1 MHARFGPAR
10 GCLYR
15 IGLLGL
21 TAAGVAAL
29 EWIQRRMP
37 APVNPSHLQSLV
49 RTAELSWLLCLPV
62 AAALWIGWFLFAE
75 AVRRE
80 PEAGPAPTDHGE
92 PVRLVFRFVTRGE
105 NTDAL
110 DRSIAALLDSI
121 AAYPRRI
128 RRPLVQV
135 VTDRPTGLGGGVGG
149 VDEVV
154 VPEDYAPP
162 RGSRYKARAVAYLQ
176 SARPVGRAD
185 WCVYLDEESR
195 VGRSF
200 LAGALEF
207 VGRAVRESARRGLA
221 PIGQGAILYEGG
233 HWLFRGADGL
243 RTADDLG
250 RFRLQYALGVPC
262 FGVHGSFLIVRGLD
276 EPGLSFDVGKRGSL
290 TEDAAWALRA
300 WAGGRRFRWVR
311 GHLHEQPPQSVG
323 DFRRQRGRW
332 ISGLRRVCADR
343 ELPLRNRAVLCA
355 AVALWQLSFLPLLV
369 AVLSVVVRQGPD
381 AWLRGPADFGLTT
394 FVLAYA
400 QGAAVRVAHP
410 FRAGDAHRSA
420 GGRLVRPVRV
430 AAATL
435 LFVPF
440 IWYVTMEALGV
451 LRAMSPTRRFH
462 VIAKP
467 APAPLRPSLGG
478 AR

>member
-1 MHARFGPAR
+1 MRARHGLVR
-10 GCLYR
+10 GILYR
-15 IGLLGL
+15 VGLLGA
-21 TAAGVAAL
+21 TIAGVRAL
-29 EWIQRRMP
+29 EWIQRRTPPP
-37 APVNPSHLQSLV
+37 ATPSRLQSFV
-49 RTAELSWLLCLPV
+49 RTAELSWLICLPV

-80 PEAGPAPTDHGE
+80 PAAGPAPVDDDM
-92 PVRLVFRFVTRGE
+92 PVRLVFRLVTRGD

-110 DRSIAALLDSI
+110 RRSIEALRASI
-121 AAYPRRI
+121 AAYPHPLRE
-128 RRPLVQV
+128 PLVQV
-135 VTDRPTGLGGGVGG
+135 VTDRPTGLGDV

-154 VPEDYAPP
+154 VPGDYVPP
-162 RGSRYKARAVAYLQ
+162 RGSLYKARAVALLQ

-195 VGRSF
+195 VGQSF

-207 VGRAVRESARRGLA
+207 VARAIRETSRRGVA
-221 PIGQGAILYEGG
+221 PIGQGAILYDGG

-250 RFRLQYALGVPC
+250 RFRLQYALGIPC
-262 FGVHGSFLIVRGLD
+262 FGVHGSFLIVRGGD
-276 EPGLSFDVGKRGSL
+276 EPDLSFDVGERGSL

-300 WAGGRRFRWVR
+300 WAQGRRFRWVR
-311 GHLHEQPPQSVG
+311 GHLYEQPPQTVG

-332 ISGLRRVCADR
+332 ISGLRRVCTDG
-343 ELPLRNRAVLCA
+343 ELPLRTRAVLCG
-355 AVALWQLSFLPLLV
+355 AVALWQLSFVPLAV
-369 AVLSVVVRQGPD
+369 AVLAVVVRQGPD
-381 AWLRGPADFGLTT
+381 PWLRGPADFGLTT
-394 FVLAYA
+394 FALAYA
-400 QGAAVRVAHP
+400 QGAAVREGHA
-410 FRAGDAHRSA
+410 FATG
-420 GGRLVRPVRV
+420 GGRLEGGRRLVRSLRV

-435 LFVPF
+435 LWVPF

-451 LRAMSPTRRFH
+451 LRALSPTRRFH

-467 APAPLRPSLGG
+467 APEPVLSSVGD

>member
-1 MHARFGPAR
+1 MTSFPPSRIRNVALVGHNGAGKTTLAEALLFATGAIAR
-10 GCLYR
+10 
-15 IGLLGL
+15 
-21 TAAGVAAL
+21 AGRVDDGSTVCDFEPEEIKRNMSISLAL
-29 EWIQRRMP
+29 
-37 APVNPSHLQSLV
+37 APVVHGDVKINIIDTPGYADFFGEVRAAMSVVDLV
-49 RTAELSWLLCLPV
+49 VVVVSAVDGVEAQT
-62 AAALWIGWFLFAE
+62 E
-75 AVRRE
+75 AVWDLAADMGL
-80 PEAGPAPTDHGE
+80 P
-92 PVRLVFRFVTRGE
+92 RLVFV
-105 NTDAL
+105 NKL
-110 DRSIAALLDSI
+110 DRERASFDRTLADLQESFGAGIA
-121 AAYPRRI
+121 
-128 RRPLVQV
+128 PLE
-135 VTDRPTGLGGGVGG
+135 L
-149 VDEVV
+149 
-154 VPEDYAPP
+154 
-162 RGSRYKARAVAYLQ
+162 
-176 SARPVGRAD
+176 PVG
-185 WCVYLDEESR
+185 EES
-195 VGRSF
+195 SF
-200 LAGALEF
+200 HGIADLLTD
-207 VGRAVRESARRGLA
+207 S
-221 PIGQGAILYEGG
+221 AILYEGG

-410 FRAGDAHRSA
+410 FRTGDAHRSA

>member
-1 MHARFGPAR
+1 MRARFGPVR

-15 IGLLGL
+15 AGLLGA
-21 TAAGVAAL
+21 TVAGVRGL
-29 EWIQRRMP
+29 EWVQSRT
-37 APVNPSHLQSLV
+37 PVVLNPTRVQSLV
-49 RTAELSWLLCLPV
+49 RAPELSWLLCLPV

-80 PEAGPAPTDHGE
+80 PEAAPAPVDGGE

-110 DRSIAALLDSI
+110 RRSIEALRASV
-121 AAYPRRI
+121 ASYPHPLRE
-128 RRPLVQV
+128 PLVQI
-135 VTDRPTGLGGGVGG
+135 VTDRPTGLAGGA
-149 VDEVV
+149 DEVV
-154 VPEDYAPP
+154 VPASFVPP
-162 RGSRYKARAVAYLQ
+162 RGSRYKARALTLLQ
-176 SARPVGRAD
+176 SFRPPDPAD

-207 VGRAVRESARRGLA
+207 VDRALREAGRGGPA
-221 PIGQGAILYEGG
+221 PIGQGAILYDGG

-250 RFRLQYALGVPC
+250 RFRLQYALGIPC
-262 FGVHGSFLIVRGLD
+262 FGVHGSFLIVRGVD
-276 EPGLSFDVGKRGSL
+276 EGDLSFDVGERGSL

-300 WAGGRRFRWVR
+300 WAAGRPFRWVR
-311 GHLHEQPPQSVG
+311 GYLHEQPPQTVG

-343 ELPLRNRAVLCA
+343 GLPLRTRVVLGA
-355 AVALWQLSFLPLLV
+355 AVGLWQLSFVPLAV
-369 AVLSVVVRQGPD
+369 AVLAVLARQGPD
-381 AWLRGPADFGLTT
+381 PWLRGPADFALTT

-400 QGAAVRVAHP
+400 QGAATRAAHG
-410 FRAGDAHRSA
+410 FRTGDRERSLRA
-420 GGRLVRPVRV
+420 RLLRPARV
-430 AAATL
+430 AAATTL
-435 LFVPF
+435 CVPF

-451 LRAMSPTRRFH
+451 LKALTPVRRFH

-467 APAPLRPSLGG
+467 DLTPVLSTAGG
-478 AR
+478 VP